1 MFGWW
6 QQATTASK
14 GQTPDALMP
23 GIQKWRSPSVCRGN
37 DIRDIFPQRVSGRTA
52 GRDRLHGWPFM
63 LNPVR
68 VDLPAS
74 QRLTPLGRAV

>member
-1 MFGWW
+1 
-6 QQATTASK
+6 
-14 GQTPDALMP
+14 
-23 GIQKWRSPSVCRGN
+23 
-37 DIRDIFPQRVSGRTA
+37 VSGRTA
-52 GRDRLHGWPFM
+52 GRDRLHRWPFL